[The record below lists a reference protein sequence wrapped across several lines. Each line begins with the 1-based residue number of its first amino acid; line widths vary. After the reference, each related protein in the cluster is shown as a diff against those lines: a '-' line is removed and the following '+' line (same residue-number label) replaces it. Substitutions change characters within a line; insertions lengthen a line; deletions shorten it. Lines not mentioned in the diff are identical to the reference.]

1 MAELETMPDG
11 VDTTSQS
18 EQQVS
23 QNPYEGI
30 RVREVQPESTA
41 QTVKRNVTPETDTSR
56 KALGPG
62 HEWDSNSPQAEG
74 EQQYKENFGSPVEQF
89 YGKIKR
95 AVDEHAHHLD
105 ETVLSPFRQGLDNM
119 AADLKQAGS
128 TGHTQTG
135 APMNPVT
142 QGLATAA
149 GHALDAVPVGHT
161 VGQTA
166 QMAIAPPMISAELKP
181 LNALEESANTVK
193 QLGEQSAAEFAG
205 KDAKGKIEHIGMVH
219 KGEVVPGTGVHQVEH
234 PDLPGKTFA
243 IRESEMSSPE
253 AMKAI
258 ADQKLEGLKSAP
270 TTDELNARMKA
281 ENAAPK
287 TAGKAEKIESQQ
299 IKEGPNKA
307 AWTKQNVDYEVSRLR
322 DITRNPQA
330 TAEEKGIA
338 QHQLDTLKQIEGN
351 ILKKGTAGLGKN
363 IAFGDE
369 PKNNSR
375 MVIEGVD
382 EPKKGQKAPAK
393 RASDRPAQKNWPP
406 KVTDENSYD
415 KNTYDP
421 WAPNYSKKAGA
432 KEPVH
437 TT

>member
-1 MAELETMPDG
+1 MADG
-11 VDTTSQS
+11 AAATTSQS
-18 EQQVS
+18 EQQNP
-23 QNPYEGI
+23 QNPFEGL
-30 RVREVQPESTA
+30 RVREIQPEESTLD
-41 QTVKRNVTPETDTSR
+41 TVKRNLTPEADTSF
-56 KALGPG
+56 KARGEKVPEG
-62 HEWDSNSPQAEG
+62 TSPQAEG
-74 EQQYKENFGSPVEQF
+74 EQQYRENFGSPVEQF

-119 AADLKQAGS
+119 AAGLKQAGS
-128 TGHTQTG
+128 VGHTQTG
-135 APMNPVT
+135 APLNPVT

-149 GHALDAVPVGHT
+149 GHALDAVPVGNT

-166 QMAIAPPMISAELKP
+166 AMAIAPPMVSAELEP
-181 LNALEESANTVK
+181 LEASANTVK

-205 KDAKGKIEHIGMVH
+205 KDVKGKIEHIGMVH
-219 KGEVVPGTGVHQVEH
+219 KGEVSPGTGVHQVEH

-243 IRESEMSSPE
+243 IRESEMTSPE
-253 AMKAI
+253 QMKAI
-258 ADQKLEGLKSAP
+258 ADKKLEGLKSAP

-287 TAGKAEKIESQQ
+287 SAGKAEKIESQQ

-307 AWTKQNVDYEVSRLR
+307 AWTKQNVDYELDRLR
-322 DITRNPQA
+322 SVVRNPED

-338 QHQLDTLKQIEGN
+338 QHQLDTLKQIEKN
-351 ILKKGTAGLGKN
+351 IIEKGTSGLGKN
-363 IAFGDE
+363 IKFGDDNQSRIVVEGIDE
-369 PKNNSR
+369 PK
-375 MVIEGVD
+375 
-382 EPKKGQKAPAK
+382 KAPAK

-432 KEPVH
+432 KEPVQ

>member
-1 MAELETMPDG
+1 MPEVMDG
-11 VDTTSQS
+11 VDTSQS
-18 EQQVS
+18 EQQ
-23 QNPYEGI
+23 NPFEGL
-30 RVREVQPESTA
+30 RVREVQPESTVE
-41 QTVKRNVTPETDTSR
+41 TVKRNLTPEPDTSK
-56 KALGPG
+56 KALGPEG
-62 HEWDSNSPQAEG
+62 KFSAEASPQAEG

-95 AVDEHAHHLD
+95 ALDEHSHHL
-105 ETVLSPFRQGLDNM
+105 EESVLSPFRQGLDNM

-128 TGHTQTG
+128 TGHTQAG
-135 APMNPVT
+135 APLNPVT

-166 QMAIAPPMISAELKP
+166 QMAIAPPMISADLAP

-193 QLGEQSAAEFAG
+193 QLGEQSAADFAA

-258 ADQKLEGLKSAP
+258 ADKKLEGLKSAP

-281 ENAAPK
+281 ENAPK

-307 AWTKQNVDYEVSRLR
+307 AWTKQNVDYELDRLR
-322 DITRNPQA
+322 GIVRNPQA
-330 TAEEKGIA
+330 TAEEKRIA
-338 QHQLDTLKQIEGN
+338 QHQLDTLKEIEGN

-382 EPKKGQKAPAK
+382 EPKKPAT
-393 RASDRPAQKNWPP
+393 RRSGDRPAQKNWPP

-432 KEPVH
+432 KEPVK
-437 TT
+437 TA